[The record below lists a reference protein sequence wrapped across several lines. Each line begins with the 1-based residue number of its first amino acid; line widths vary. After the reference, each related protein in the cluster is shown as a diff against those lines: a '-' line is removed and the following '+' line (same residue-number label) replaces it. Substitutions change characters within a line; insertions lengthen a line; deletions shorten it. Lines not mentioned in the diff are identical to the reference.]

1 MRLVIISGFL
11 GSGKTTFLLG
21 LIRRLLPEGGALDL
35 VILENE
41 VGEIGID
48 GAYLEREGLRV
59 KELFSGCVCC
69 QLAGDLVVSLR
80 DIKSTLDPDCVFLEA
95 SGLARV
101 RSILDT
107 LDRYCGDLGP
117 VLVVSL
123 ADAERNDLY
132 LEEPMPFVANQLEN
146 ADLVVINKTDTTG
159 SDTVRA
165 LAHRLR
171 EMNPRAEIVGISAL
185 EGTGLDP
192 VAERVLA
199 WMRTTS

>member
-1 MRLVIISGFL
+1 MRLVIVSGFL

-21 LIRRLLPEGGALDL
+21 LIKRLLPEDGALDL

-48 GAYLEREGLRV
+48 GAFLDREGLRV

-146 ADLVVINKTDTTG
+146 ADLVVINKTDTAG
-159 SDTVRA
+159 SDTVKA
-165 LAHRLR
+165 LAHKLR

-199 WMRTTS
+199 WMRTTL